1 MFTTHSL
8 TIDIV
13 QRSVIPACLSTVGL
27 YDSSYVTTNESYLKL
42 IERVW
47 AEIEHK
53 NLVSDGSAVS
63 NPQRDRRLWLLDTQ
77 GFYDAEPAQIR
88 IATGRFVT
96 VEISAQRVWCSG
108 TACDLEFFSPL
119 SVPER
124 EPPVIRVGDA
134 AKKAEF
140 SGRLRQSVPAMN
152 TLDRE
157 ILMRRMLSLTA
168 EGTLLAARLCDSAD
182 VRASLQMIVD
192 RLASFQVENEMIA
205 TKVSFDF
212 NRIGSDSVE
221 DILLHVAGEIW
232 SLIVNCS
239 SIETADMLK
248 NLVAGYSVPKLSV
261 IRS

>member
-1 MFTTHSL
+1 
-8 TIDIV
+8 
-13 QRSVIPACLSTVGL
+13 
-27 YDSSYVTTNESYLKL
+27 
-42 IERVW
+42 
-47 AEIEHK
+47 
-53 NLVSDGSAVS
+53 
-63 NPQRDRRLWLLDTQ
+63 
-77 GFYDAEPAQIR
+77 
-88 IATGRFVT
+88 
-96 VEISAQRVWCSG
+96 
-108 TACDLEFFSPL
+108 
-119 SVPER
+119 
-124 EPPVIRVGDA
+124 
-134 AKKAEF
+134 
-140 SGRLRQSVPAMN
+140 MN

-212 NRIGSDSVE
+212 NRIGSDLVE